1 MSKFLT
7 KNKYKLLLVLVALL
21 LVFPLTSCR
30 FDSGSWYTK
39 PYTTYSQEWVDLWN
53 GGAGFWGTIFG
64 WPVNLLSYPVAWLC
78 SSIGKA
84 LGNSFF
90 WGVFFTT
97 IIVRTLAW
105 PIYSKQNGM
114 SLKMSLMQPEMAKIQ
129 KRYEGRKDPHSQQ
142 QMQQEMMKLY
152 KKYKINPLGC
162 FGTMILQFP
171 IFMSMYEVVQRTNAT
186 KVTAINGAVG
196 VVNAGKFALADTK
209 VFGFFEMNT
218 SFWNAVEVK
227 DKIFAVVVALL
238 FAGVTFLSQ
247 KLSQRPL
254 SYQKKRPNPG
264 NSQQQQ
270 QMKWMMLIMNVMFVF
285 MSLSNTALA
294 VYWLIGGIYQLGQSQ
309 VGRKI
314 NEINYARQQKK
325 DNIII

>member
-1 MSKFLT
+1 MSNFLS
-7 KNKYKLLLVLVALL
+7 KNKYKLLLLVVALL
-21 LVFPLTSCR
+21 LIFPLTSCR
-30 FDSGSWYTK
+30 FDSGSWYVK
-39 PYTTYSQEWVDLWN
+39 PYTTYSQEWIDLWDN
-53 GGAGFWGTIFG
+53 GNGFWSTLFG
-64 WPVNLLSYPVAWLC
+64 WPINLLSYPAAWIC
-78 SSIGKA
+78 SGIGRA

-90 WGVFFTT
+90 WGIFFTT

-114 SLKMSLMQPEMAKIQ
+114 SLKMSLMQPEMARVQ
-129 KRYEGRKDPHSQQ
+129 KKYEGRKDPQSQQ
-142 QMQQEMMKLY
+142 LMQQEMMKLY

-186 KVTAINGAVG
+186 KTTIVNGAVG
-196 VVNAGKFALADTK
+196 VVNAGKFALSNTK
-209 VFGFFEMNT
+209 VFGTFEMNT
-218 SFWNAVEVK
+218 SFWNATEVK
-227 DKIFAVVVALL
+227 DKIFAVVIALL

-247 KLSQRPL
+247 KLSSRPL
-254 SYQKKRPNPG
+254 SYQKKRPNDK

-270 QMKWMMLIMNVMFVF
+270 QMKWMMLIMNAMFVF

-309 VGRKI
+309 VGRMI
-314 NEINYARQQKK
+314 NEHNYKRQKEK